1 MAGRE
6 MVLKKLRKSRLMQVQ
21 PSGWAGLGLGLGL
34 GSGLG
39 LGLGRGS
46 GGFGGGGPRGSAGK
60 GWLCRATAAVTPWT
74 SSSKPPSMPTPS

>member
-34 GSGLG
+34 GSG
-39 LGLGRGS
+39 
-46 GGFGGGGPRGSAGK
+46 GFALRYKPVQKKSNRRPRTATKSLRKRYEGPWV
-60 GWLCRATAAVTPWT
+60 WLA
-74 SSSKPPSMPTPS
+74 